1 MKVVIALQSCGRFD
15 LTTQTLT
22 TFAQHNPQ
30 LPDWVT
36 MIHAEDGR
44 VDKRNE
50 KLATEHGF
58 ACVSSDRRLG
68 NTLCRKHLIRKAAKL
83 NASHIILLEND
94 WETIR
99 PWPWELI
106 KWMTEQQH
114 IYHMRFW
121 HEWKIPRKYNAWVEA
136 GRQGYV
142 SRHRGR
148 DNANPGWQLFTG
160 APESIEIGDIHWSA
174 PPAVTRIN
182 EALWLHK
189 GVRAE
194 SGSIKLSGQIEHKVA
209 RVMENVIWHIG
220 EAKRTPEFKR

>member
-1 MKVVIALQSCGRFD
+1 MKVVIALQSCGRYD
-15 LTTQTLT
+15 LTSQTLSSLYK
-22 TFAQHNPQ
+22 FSPNM
-30 LPDWVT
+30 PDWVQL
-36 MIHAEDGR
+36 IHAEDGR
-44 VDKRNE
+44 KDRRNE
-50 KLATEHGF
+50 NLAAGYGF
-58 ACVSSDRRLG
+58 ETVSPDRQLG
-68 NTLCRKHLIRKAAKL
+68 NTLCRKHLIRQAAKRG
-83 NASHIILLEND
+83 ASHIILLEND

-106 KWMTEQQH
+106 QWMTEQPE

-174 PPAVTRIN
+174 PPAVTRIH

-194 SGSIKLSGQIEHKVA
+194 SGSIQKSGEITHKVA
-209 RVMENVIWHIG
+209 RVMENVVWHIG
-220 EAKRTPEFKR
+220 EARRTPEFKR

>member
-1 MKVVIALQSCGRFD
+1 MSVIIALQSCGRLD
-15 LTTQTLT
+15 LTTQTLE
-22 TFAQHNPQ
+22 TFAYHNPT
-30 LPDWVT
+30 LPPWVSK
-36 MIHAEDGR
+36 IHAEDGV
-44 VDKRNE
+44 VDKRNI
-50 KLATEHGF
+50 LLSTQHGF
-58 ACVSSDRRLG
+58 DNVTHKRRLG
-68 NTLCRKHLIRKAAKL
+68 NTLCRKHLIRTAHARG
-83 NASHIILLEND
+83 ASHIILLEND

-106 KWMTEQQH
+106 KWMTEQPD

-148 DNANPGWQLFTG
+148 DNADPGWKLFTG
-160 APESIEIGDIHWSA
+160 APEPVEIGDIHWSA
-174 PPAVTRIN
+174 PPAVTRID

-189 GVRAE
+189 TVRAE
-194 SGSIKLSGQIEHKVA
+194 SGSIKRSGEIQHKVA

-220 EAKRTPEFKR
+220 EARRTPEFKR

>member
-1 MKVVIALQSCGRFD
+1 MKVILALQSCGRLD
-15 LTTQTLT
+15 LTTQTLN
-22 TFAQHNPQ
+22 TFVRHNPYV
-30 LPDWVT
+30 PDWVT

-50 KLATEHGF
+50 HLATLHGF
-58 ACVSSDRRLG
+58 ECVSKDKRLG
-68 NTLCRKHLIRKAAKL
+68 NTMCRKHLLRQAEKRG
-83 NASHIILLEND
+83 ASHVILLEND

-106 KWMTEQQH
+106 KWMTEQDH

-136 GRQGYV
+136 GRKGYV

-148 DNANPGWQLFTG
+148 DNSDPGWKLFTG
-160 APESIEIGDIHWSA
+160 APEPVEIGDIHWSA
-174 PPAVTRIN
+174 PPAITRLN

-194 SGSIKLSGQIEHKVA
+194 SGSIQRSGEIQFKVA

-220 EAKRTPEFKR
+220 EARRTEDFKR

>member
-1 MKVVIALQSCGRFD
+1 MSVAIALQSCGRLD
-15 LTTQTLT
+15 LTTQTLE
-22 TFAQHNPQ
+22 TFRQHNATIP
-30 LPDWVT
+30 PWVRL
-36 MIHAEDGR
+36 IHAEDGR
-44 VDKRNE
+44 IDKRNE
-50 KLATEHGF
+50 ALATSMGF
-58 ACVSSDRRLG
+58 TCVSHSRRLG
-68 NTLCRKHLIRKAAKL
+68 NTLCRKHLIRQSAKL
-83 NASHIILLEND
+83 GVSHIILLEND

-106 KWMTEQQH
+106 QWMTEQPD

-136 GRQGYV
+136 GRKGYV

-148 DNANPGWQLFTG
+148 NNSDPSWKLFTG
-160 APESIEIGDIHWSA
+160 APEPIEIGDIHWSA
-174 PPAVTRIN
+174 PPAVTRLD

-194 SGSIKLSGQIEHKVA
+194 SGSIQRSGEITHKVA

-220 EAKRTPEFKR
+220 EARRTPEFKR